1 MRQISAN
8 QDYQTSASPS
18 RSMMQ
23 VREKKKNTKKVR
35 KKGYGIV
42 LFLGPKIRPKNGT
55 NLFLPIEKLI
65 GGKNPSHF

>member
-18 RSMMQ
+18 RSMTR
-23 VREKKKNTKKVR
+23 VREKKNEKCEKN
-35 KKGYGIV
+35 GYGIV
-42 LFLGPKIRPKNGT
+42 LFLGPKIGPKNGT
-55 NLFLPIEKLI
+55 NFSLPISKLI

>member
-18 RSMMQ
+18 RSMTQ
-23 VREKKKNTKKVR
+23 VREKKNTKKVR

-55 NLFLPIEKLI
+55 NFSLPISKLI

>member
-1 MRQISAN
+1 M
-8 QDYQTSASPS
+8 T
-18 RSMMQ
+18 Q
-23 VREKKKNTKKVR
+23 VREKKTKKVR

-65 GGKNPSHF
+65 GGRNPSHF